1 MVELA
6 PQPLKLSWK
15 VNMSVL
21 PIPIPPSNQP
31 LAIYTLNGRSTSKVR
46 VYSTAACT
54 QVVPSLDRRPPIP
67 IPVGSVRYRWISI
80 PPSAKVI
87 AASHSGQCDVTL
99 HSINNLRNT
108 AAFIGHRSIRLCH
121 RVPGV
126 RGRGVGSTEYSS
138 ARRTII

>member
-21 PIPIPPSNQP
+21 PFPIPPSNQP
-31 LAIYTLNGRSTSKVR
+31 LAIYTFNGRSTSKVR
-46 VYSTAACT
+46 VYSPAACT
-54 QVVPSLDRRPPIP
+54 QVVPSLGRRPPIP
-67 IPVGSVRYRWISI
+67 RGSVRYRWISI
-80 PPSAKVI
+80 PPSAKAV
-87 AASHSGQCDVTL
+87 AASHSGQYDVTL

-126 RGRGVGSTEYSS
+126 RGRGVESTEYSS
-138 ARRTII
+138 ARRMII